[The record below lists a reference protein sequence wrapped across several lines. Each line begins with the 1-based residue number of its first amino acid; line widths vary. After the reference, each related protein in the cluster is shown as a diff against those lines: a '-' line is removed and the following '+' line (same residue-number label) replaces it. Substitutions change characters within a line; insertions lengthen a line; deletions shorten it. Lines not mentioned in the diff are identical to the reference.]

1 MHEVVHHV
9 CQVILTCEMSEET
22 GVASVAHQVDTAGC
36 GSAVLDFIREKV
48 DSNSRKLDQLLACTS
63 CNGSNSTTSSASST
77 TPSPLGNGYLMMS
90 ICNMHA

>member
-22 GVASVAHQVDTAGC
+22 GVASVVHQVDTAGC
-36 GSAVLDFIREKV
+36 GSAVLDYIREKV

-63 CNGSNSTTSSASST
+63 CNGSNSTTSTT